1 MCYTR
6 FLQEIKCFSR
16 LHQATVYPQNLAWLP
31 KSISYNHI
39 VSHRIEAQKARVLAR
54 AWLQS
59 SSSSWAHLFWRV
71 PSLMHAMHSMKNIQK
86 KCEENNE
93 WYVKTPTINKIV
105 KIRKYV
111 FCLFKLNIRYYI
123 KVIVAKVC
131 GLM

>member
-71 PSLMHAMHSMKNIQK
+71 PSLENVILYLISRLPGYITLGSCQNDVMTSFKPFKVAFISMI
-86 KCEENNE
+86 
-93 WYVKTPTINKIV
+93 YVS
-105 KIRKYV
+105 
-111 FCLFKLNIRYYI
+111 
-123 KVIVAKVC
+123 
-131 GLM
+131 